1 LRRDNL
7 RRFGRLKS
15 GTLDK
20 KKTTISCQ
28 PGWDLLLFFR
38 KADKPGWRF
47 PDAARNQGF
56 GGKDRE

>member
-1 LRRDNL
+1 
-7 RRFGRLKS
+7 LKS
-15 GTLDK
+15 RPLEK